1 MKDLY
6 WRGGCCPLQIIYR
19 MEYNKTK
26 AKGYTLPY
34 DTPHQLHMKK
44 VKEITSNVSPG
55 LICRRSTICCWLLFL
70 TVCFPVSYSWSTK
83 RFTRRAKLRSTW
95 TQTLIRS
102 VPPRRLIGTSPT
114 WASSLELILNDLPEN
129 EQKHVNVFT
138 LVILFTFISS
148 TTRRSTKPLRPSGTG
163 RRTDQIFSMLLRTP
177 CSRVM
182 WVFYLSFISDTHLLF
197 LYHKVKKN
205 PFVMFLS
212 HTRTVFQV
220 EYKYDKEMLK
230 GCVIPVTD
238 DKLMLLR
245 LQNSEMASEV
255 SLTLVFKPQ
264 HKTCTKITLFIHSEV
279 SWCKVVLWFAF
290 PKQLCALLSTRWNTN
305 WSMKRPRVTIC
316 LSWTLLKSFMP
327 SLWNCCHQR

>member
-114 WASSLELILNDLPEN
+114 WASSLELIWILIYLKMNKKGSHFHIGDSVYVHQLDYKKKYEATKAKWNWTTDRPDFLNAAKNSMQQSD
-129 EQKHVNVFT
+129 VSFFT
-138 LVILFTFISS
+138 S
-148 TTRRSTKPLRPSGTG
+148 
-163 RRTDQIFSMLLRTP
+163 
-177 CSRVM
+177 
-182 WVFYLSFISDTHLLF
+182 LS
-197 LYHKVKKN
+197 
-205 PFVMFLS
+205 
-212 HTRTVFQV
+212 
-220 EYKYDKEMLK
+220 
-230 GCVIPVTD
+230 
-238 DKLMLLR
+238 
-245 LQNSEMASEV
+245 
-255 SLTLVFKPQ
+255 SLTLTYYFY
-264 HKTCTKITLFIHSEV
+264 T
-279 SWCKVVLWFAF
+279 
-290 PKQLCALLSTRWNTN
+290 TRW
-305 WSMKRPRVTIC
+305 KK
-316 LSWTLLKSFMP
+316 TLL
-327 SLWNCCHQR
+327 